1 MEEGRSISP
10 SMPFGFRSYFKKVSL
25 SFLFG
30 GYLLDQM
37 TYLAALNGWQLFSR
51 LLLRLSS
58 PKDPEALVF
67 SREIILL
74 SVVTFSIVAAF
85 DEAITACVHMP

>member
-25 SFLFG
+25 SFFG

-37 TYLAALNGWQLFSR
+37 TYLAALNGWQLFSKPF
-51 LLLRLSS
+51 LRLSS
-58 PKDPEALVF
+58 PKDSEALVF

-74 SVVTFSIVAAF
+74 SRFQ
-85 DEAITACVHMP
+85 M